1 MKNKRIIYMS
11 CILCAT
17 AFLSGCRIYS
27 SYERPEDIS
36 ADSLYRDTKTE
47 TGILATDTVNFG
59 NTPWRE
65 VFTDPKLQALI
76 EKGLERNTDL
86 LAAELSVK
94 QAEASLMSS
103 KLSFLPSFALAPQG
117 NLSSFDKSSPSKTY
131 TLPVTASWQID
142 IFGSLRNAKAQAKA
156 LYLQSKEYKQAVQTQ
171 IIASIANMY
180 YTLLMLDEQLN
191 ITKETAEIWGKNVEA
206 MKAMQVAAM
215 TNAAAVSQ
223 SEANYYQ
230 VCASI
235 PELERSIR
243 ETENAL
249 STLLRE
255 APHKIDRTTLAEQT
269 FSESLSAG
277 VPLQLLSNRPDVK
290 AAELNLRAAFYNTN
304 AAYSAFYPQ
313 ITLSGTAG
321 WTNSAGSAIVNPG
334 KLILNAIGSLTQPIF
349 QRGKLIAGLKVA
361 KAQQETAKL
370 QFEQALLNA
379 GEEVSNA
386 LFLYQTAI
394 QTSESREKQVEAL
407 TKTRDNTIELFNL
420 GTSTYLE
427 KLTAEQSLLS
437 ARLSLISDELT
448 KMQADVN
455 LYQAL
460 GGGRAN

>member
-142 IFGSLRNAKAQAKA
+142 LFGQILNPKRAAQVSLK
-156 LYLQSKEYKQAVQTQ
+156 QSEFNQQAVQTQ
-171 IIASIANMY
+171 LIANVANLY
-180 YTLLMLDEQLN
+180 YTLLMLDRQLA
-191 ITKETAEIWGKNVEA
+191 ITEGT
-206 MKAMQVAAM
+206 
-215 TNAAAVSQ
+215 AAVLKDYVETMQAMYDYGSVNSAAIEQ
-223 SEANYYQ
+223 SRTSYAQVVASLADLHQSISEAENSFCLLLNEPAHAIERGVLEEQ
-230 VCASI
+230 VLPS
-235 PELERSIR
+235 
-243 ETENAL
+243 
-249 STLLRE
+249 
-255 APHKIDRTTLAEQT
+255 D
-269 FSESLSAG
+269 FSAG
-277 VPLQLLSNRPDVK
+277 IPLQLLSNRPDVK
-290 AAELNLRAAFYNTN
+290 AAEMSLAACYYNTNSARAAFYP
-304 AAYSAFYPQ
+304 S
-313 ITLSGTAG
+313 ITLSGSLG
-321 WTNSAGSAIVNPG
+321 WTNNSGAGIVNPG
-334 KLILNAIGSLTQPIF
+334 KLLASLVGSLTQPLF
-349 QRGKLIAGLKVA
+349 YRGTNIARLKQA
-361 KAQQETAKL
+361 KAQEEQAKL
-370 QFEQALLNA
+370 QFQTALLTA
-379 GEEVSNA
+379 GNEVSNA
-386 LFLYQTAI
+386 LSLYQN
-394 QTSESREKQVEAL
+394 TSMKAESRTMQVNSARKAAED
-407 TKTRDNTIELFNL
+407 TKELFNL

-427 KLTAEQSLLS
+427 VLS
-437 ARLSLISDELT
+437 AQQSYLSAQLSEVSDT
-448 KMQADVN
+448 YDRMQAVIN

-460 GGGRAN
+460 GGGRE